1 MTDTKKIQHKL
12 VGYVP
17 YKSGQGKALFVNRY
31 GCDGIVC
38 VACDTVF
45 LGGQNHEKVTEDWI
59 GREIELH
66 KGSKTLADGT
76 KEYYV
81 YDVDIK

>member
-1 MTDTKKIQHKL
+1 MAEVKKIQHKL

-17 YKSGQGKALFVNRY
+17 YKSGKGKALFVNRY
-31 GCDGIVC
+31 GCDGIIG

-45 LGGQNHEKVTEDWI
+45 LGGKNHEKVTEDWI
-59 GREIELH
+59 GREIELR
-66 KGSKTLADGT
+66 KGSNTLADGT